1 MSLLRP
7 KGVKRLVHY
16 LESVREAG
24 KPEPRP
30 PKFFHFSSN
39 PSTPHLRMIF
49 KLLIFY
55 SPLTPSSTAAS
66 LSTHHR
72 VVHTVGAYSVSVQT
86 HQVWCCCP
94 RHLEQGGLAER
105 MDVS

>member
-1 MSLLRP
+1 MRLLRP

-24 KPEPRP
+24 KLEPWP

-39 PSTPHLRMIF
+39 PSTPHLKVIF
-49 KLLIFY
+49 RLPIFY

-66 LSTHHR
+66 LSAHHR
-72 VVHTVGAYSVSVQT
+72 VVHIVGAYSVSVQT
-86 HQVWCCCP
+86 H
-94 RHLEQGGLAER
+94 
-105 MDVS
+105 